1 MKEGIPLRPDRF
13 AYGVRRLI
21 VHAAALLTLFVTL
34 PAHAADRLVVAFG
47 DSLMAGYQL
56 KPGEGFAPRLE
67 AALRKSGV
75 AAHVHNAGVS
85 GDTTAQGKARLGWVL
100 GALKARPDLVIVELG
115 ANDMLR
121 GLPNA
126 QTRLNLDAILTDLKR
141 RKVPVL
147 IAGMRAAPNMGPAY
161 TKEFNAIYPTL
172 ARKHG
177 LPLYPFFMEGVA
189 ANRALL
195 LKDGMHPNPRGV
207 DVIVRGILP
216 QVRKAL
222 AQ

>member
-1 MKEGIPLRPDRF
+1 MKEGFPLRPDCS

-21 VHAAALLTLFVTL
+21 VHAVAWLSLFVTA
-34 PAHAADRLVVAFG
+34 PAFAADRIVVAFG

-67 AALRKSGV
+67 AALRKNGV
-75 AAHVHNAGVS
+75 VARVHNAGVS

-100 GALKARPDLVIVELG
+100 TGLKVKPDLVIVELG

-126 QTRLNLDAILTDLKR
+126 QTRVNLDAILADLQR
-141 RKVPVL
+141 RRIPTLV
-147 IAGMRAAPNMGPAY
+147 AGMRAAPNMGAAY
-161 TKEFNAIYPTL
+161 AREFNAIYPVL
-172 ARKHG
+172 SRKYRV
-177 LPLYPFFMEGVA
+177 PLYPFFMDGVA
-189 ANRALL
+189 ATPTLQ

-216 QVRKAL
+216 HVMKAL
-222 AQ
+222 PK